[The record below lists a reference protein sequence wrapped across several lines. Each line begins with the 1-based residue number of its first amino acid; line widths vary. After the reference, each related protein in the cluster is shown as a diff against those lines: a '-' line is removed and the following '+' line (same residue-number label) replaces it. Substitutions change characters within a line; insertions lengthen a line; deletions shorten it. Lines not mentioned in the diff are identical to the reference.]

1 MGLLF
6 LTNEKGSGLALVL
19 IVGLGGI
26 LLIESANWLTIYLA
40 LEFQT
45 LALFILAGGGS
56 QKGSHFPS
64 PGSVPPEGG
73 LKY

>member
-6 LTNEKGSGLALVL
+6 LTNEKGSGLALIL
-19 IVGLGGI
+19 IVGLGGL

-45 LALFILAGGGS
+45 LALFILAGSRG
-56 QKGSHFPS
+56 S
-64 PGSVPPEGG
+64 PGAYGAPPEGG